1 VPNTTAPLT
10 ESLRATKR
18 GPFKEIAATLRK
30 NYVMHP
36 TRCFIDN
43 PEEIAD
49 RSSLMDVRKNVDGRE
64 LAPTPAG
71 R

>member
-1 VPNTTAPLT
+1 MAYD
-10 ESLRATKR
+10 AD
-18 GPFKEIAATLRK
+18 A
-30 NYVMHP
+30 
-36 TRCFIDN
+36 RCFIDN

-49 RSSLMDVRKNVDGRE
+49 RSSLMDVCKNVDGSE